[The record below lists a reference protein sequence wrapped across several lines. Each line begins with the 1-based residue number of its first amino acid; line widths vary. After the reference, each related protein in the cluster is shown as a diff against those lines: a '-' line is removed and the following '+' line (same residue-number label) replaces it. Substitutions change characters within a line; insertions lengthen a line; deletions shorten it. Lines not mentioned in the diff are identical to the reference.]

1 MLTICNVDSRI
12 QSVQGKFET
21 KRKIY
26 AKLLDWKCYMADT
39 GLLVS
44 HAFGENELAAKRVHD
59 RLLLD
64 DMDINEGMIVENV
77 VAQMLHAA
85 PHSPAS

>member
-1 MLTICNVDSRI
+1 
-12 QSVQGKFET
+12 
-21 KRKIY
+21 
-26 AKLLDWKCYMADT
+26 MADT